1 MVDFKEK
8 FKELIEHTFI
18 PSTASSVVKTKA
30 WHNIY
35 NLLIPNIPEKLYRY
49 RSFNEYSLSDFE
61 NGKISLCHAGM
72 FPDKY
77 DSYIYVD
84 RNKIHQ
90 DLEFALKNALQNCL
104 QDVTQKSP
112 FLKTEKASEICY
124 YRELGLSE
132 KQIIEKLYNNYSNF
146 IDDIK
151 NDMKK
156 RETRLRNS

>member
-90 DLEFALKNALQNCL
+90 DLEFALKN
-104 QDVTQKSP
+104 K
-112 FLKTEKASEICY
+112 
-124 YRELGLSE
+124 
-132 KQIIEKLYNNYSNF
+132 
-146 IDDIK
+146 
-151 NDMKK
+151 M
-156 RETRLRNS
+156 

>member
-132 KQIIEKLYNNYSNF
+132 KHVNINHVSMQK
-146 IDDIK
+146 
-151 NDMKK
+151 
-156 RETRLRNS
+156 

>member
-1 MVDFKEK
+1 MADFKEK
-8 FKELIEHTFI
+8 FKELIEHTII

-90 DLEFALKNALQNCL
+90 DLEFALKNALQKCL

-112 FLKTEKASEICY
+112 FLNVRKSFGN
-124 YRELGLSE
+124 LL
-132 KQIIEKLYNNYSNF
+132 L
-146 IDDIK
+146 
-151 NDMKK
+151 
-156 RETRLRNS
+156 